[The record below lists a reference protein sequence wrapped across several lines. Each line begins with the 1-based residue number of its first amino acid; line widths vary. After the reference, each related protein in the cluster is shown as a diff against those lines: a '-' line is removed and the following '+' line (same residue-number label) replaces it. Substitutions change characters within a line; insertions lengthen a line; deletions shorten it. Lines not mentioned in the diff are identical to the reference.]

1 MPLFIAALV
10 GALIQIAGTL
20 VGKVLV
26 SLGIGLVVYTGV
38 DASISWARDLALSNI
53 QGLPADAVGILS
65 TMKVGVFIS
74 MVSSALVVRMT
85 MQGLTGGAIK
95 RMVQK

>member
-1 MPLFIAALV
+1 MPIFVAALW
-10 GALIQIAGTL
+10 GALIEIAGTL

-26 SLGIGLVVYTGV
+26 SLGIGLAVYTGV
-38 DASISWARDLALSNI
+38 DASISWAKAYALSSL
-53 QGLPADAVGILS
+53 QGLPADAIGIAA

-74 MVSSALVVRMT
+74 MVSSAFVVRLT
-85 MQGLTGGAIK
+85 LQGLTAGSIK

>member
-1 MPLFIAALV
+1 MPIFIAALI
-10 GALIQIAGTL
+10 GALVEVAGTL

-26 SLGIGLVVYTGV
+26 SLGIGLAVYTGV
-38 DASISWARDLALSNI
+38 DASITWAKDMALANI
-53 QGLPADAVGILS
+53 SSLPSDAVGILS

-74 MVSSALVVRMT
+74 MISSAFVVRMT
-85 MQGLTGGAIK
+85 MQGLTSGAVK